1 MGAGRSPPENAN
13 REKIMK
19 NGISLALALTG
30 IAVASGVAAETTW
43 DMSVVWP
50 EGNFHTQNALTFAEK
65 VAEVTDGEVKITVHS
80 GGALGIKGP
89 EGMAAVRDGLVP
101 IADILMSQQVG
112 ENPALGVETLPFLA
126 PTLPDLALLH
136 KFYRPVIEDIAEEMN
151 QKLLYMTPWPGLAV
165 YSPNT
170 IETLA
175 DLEGLT
181 IRVVDANGDAFF
193 DALGAAPL
201 QMPWGEVVPSLAAG
215 TIKGVTTSSS
225 SGVDGAFWEFM
236 DNMSTFNWQ
245 ASSNIVTVNL
255 DAWNALDAEDQE
267 AIETAAAALE
277 GQFWLNSANE
287 DAKKIATLEENGM
300 TVTMPSEELQ
310 AELLS
315 VARPLW
321 DAFKERVPEAA
332 PVIDNY
338 LAVRGE

>member
-1 MGAGRSPPENAN
+1 
-13 REKIMK
+13 MK
-19 NGISLALALTG
+19 YAIGLSAAAVSLLLGTAAT
-30 IAVASGVAAETTW
+30 AETNW

-50 EGNFHTQNALTFAEK
+50 EGNFHTQNAIAFAEQVK
-65 VAEVTDGEVKITVHS
+65 EATDGEVQITVHS

-136 KFYRPVIEDIAEEMN
+136 KFYRPMVEKIAEDMN
-151 QKLLYMTPWPGLAV
+151 QKLLYMVPWPGQAV
-165 YSPNT
+165 YSPQK
-170 IETLA
+170 IDTLA
-175 DLEGLT
+175 DLQGLT

-193 DALGAAPL
+193 KALSAAPL

-225 SGVDGAFWEFM
+225 SGVDGAFWEFL

-255 DAWNALDAEDQE
+255 DAWNALNPEDQT
-267 AIETAAAALE
+267 AIETTAAALE
-277 GQFWLNSANE
+277 GDFWLNSARE
-287 DAKKIATLEENGM
+287 DVAKIATLKENGM
-300 TVTMPSEELQ
+300 TVSSPSPALK
-310 AELLS
+310 AELMDA
-315 VARPLW
+315 ARPLW
-321 DAFKERVPEAA
+321 EAFKERVPEAA
-332 PVIDNY
+332 PVIDDY